1 MNLAL
6 SALDRETVSGP
17 LNLTA
22 PSPVT
27 NAEFSRTL
35 AGELHRPG
43 IMRAPALA
51 MRLLLGEMAD
61 SLILGG
67 QRVLPRKAEAE
78 GYVFRYPHR
87 APAIHSI
94 YGG

>member
-1 MNLAL
+1 
-6 SALDRETVSGP
+6 
-17 LNLTA
+17 
-22 PSPVT
+22 
-27 NAEFSRTL
+27 
-35 AGELHRPG
+35 
-43 IMRAPALA
+43 MRAPAFA

-67 QRVLPRKAEAE
+67 QRVLPRKAEAG
-78 GYVFRYPHR
+78 GYAFRYAHL